1 MSIVQVYHGTTIDR
15 AKQIIKSGLI
25 KRTSQDCFRHEDT
38 AQGYVYV
45 TKRLCDALDFST
57 KPEVG
62 KDTLV
67 FAVFKILID
76 ESELIPDKD
85 EAKWKSTLSED
96 GEKDCYKIGRDLII
110 GTDVVAFWCAKM
122 ISYERQG
129 VFMQAIQY
137 GEKEIK
143 ESEWRNLCHD

>member
-15 AKQIIKSGLI
+15 AKQILKSGLL
-25 KRTSQDCFRHEDT
+25 KRTSKECFRHEDT
-38 AQGYVYV
+38 TQGYVYV

-76 ESELIPDKD
+76 ESELIPDED
-85 EAKWKSTLSED
+85 EAKWKSTLSEE
-96 GEKDCYKIGRDLII
+96 GEKDCYKIGRDLIV
-110 GTDVVAFWCAKM
+110 GTDVIAFWGAKM
-122 ISYERQG
+122 TSYELQG
-129 VFMQAIQY
+129 SFMQAIQY

-143 ESEWRNLCHD
+143 ESEWKVLCHD